1 MPITMP
7 AMGPGLIPVFDW
19 LVVVVL
25 EEANPLLIGLAMM
38 ELVVVVV

>member
-7 AMGPGLIPVFDW
+7 AMAPGLIPVFDW